1 MSASLPPVSLPPVLR
16 TARLALRPFSDA
28 DAADLLG
35 IFGDPEVV
43 RYWSTGAWTGIAQAE
58 AMIAEARQ
66 TYRDGGLYRY
76 AIALRETDRL
86 IGVCNLRGF
95 FDQNRRC
102 ELGYALAR
110 DHWGQGYA
118 GEALEALLGHAFH
131 VLDLNRIEADIDP
144 RNEASAR
151 LLEKL
156 GFRREGY
163 MPERWIVHGEK
174 ADTAFY
180 GLLRRYWDER
190 GTSERRSVRP
200 STLPL
205 EP

>member
-1 MSASLPPVSLPPVLR
+1 MSEPLPPVSLPPVLH
-16 TARLALRPFSDA
+16 TPRLALRPFSDA
-28 DAADLLG
+28 DAAHLLG

-43 RYWSTGAWTGIAQAE
+43 RYWSTGAWTDIAQAE

-66 TYRDGGLYRY
+66 AYRDGGLYRY
-76 AIALRETDRL
+76 AIALRDTDRL

-95 FDQNRRC
+95 FEQNRRC

-118 GEALEALLGHAFH
+118 AEALEALLGHAFYE
-131 VLDLNRIEADIDP
+131 LDINRIEADIDP
-144 RNEASAR
+144 RNDASAR

-190 GTSERRSVRP
+190 AGSRS
-200 STLPL
+200 SAHATA
-205 EP
+205 

>member
-1 MSASLPPVSLPPVLR
+1 MPPILR
-16 TARLALRPFSDA
+16 TGRLVLRPFENE
-28 DAADLLG
+28 DAADLLRV
-35 IFGDPEVV
+35 FAEPDVV
-43 RYWSTGAWTGIAQAE
+43 RYWSSGAWTDIAQAE

-66 TYRDGGLYRY
+66 AYRDGGLARY
-76 AIALRETDRL
+76 AIALADTNRL
-86 IGVCNLRGF
+86 IGICNLRGF
-95 FDQNRRC
+95 FEQNRRC
-102 ELGYALAR
+102 ELGYALGRA
-110 DHWGQGYA
+110 HWGQGFA
-118 GEALEALLGHAFH
+118 AEALEALLDHAFH
-131 VLDLNRIEADIDP
+131 VLDINRIEADIDP

-190 GTSERRSVRP
+190 AALRSSVHA
-200 STLPL
+200 TG
-205 EP
+205 

>member
-1 MSASLPPVSLPPVLR
+1 M
-16 TARLALRPFSDA
+16 
-28 DAADLLG
+28 
-35 IFGDPEVV
+35 V
-43 RYWSTGAWTGIAQAE
+43 RYWSSSAWTDIAQAE

-66 TYRDGGLYRY
+66 AYRDGGLARY
-76 AIALRETDRL
+76 AIALAGTNRL
-86 IGVCNLRGF
+86 IGICNLRGF
-95 FDQNRRC
+95 FEQNRRC
-102 ELGYALAR
+102 ELGYALGRAY
-110 DHWGQGYA
+110 WGQGFA
-118 GEALEALLGHAFH
+118 AEALEALLDHAFH
-131 VLDLNRIEADIDP
+131 VLDINRIEADIDP

-190 GTSERRSVRP
+190 TANHSSVHA
-200 STLPL
+200 TG
-205 EP
+205 